1 MQNASMDLEAS
12 MATLTIKN
20 LPDELYES
28 LKARA
33 ALARRSINSE
43 AIVCLENVLLGKMLD
58 EEQLAG
64 ELRTLRERSPL
75 YLTESEVRRAIDE
88 GRP

>member
-1 MQNASMDLEAS
+1 

-20 LPDELYES
+20 LPDELYAS

-33 ALARRSINSE
+33 AASRRSINSE
-43 AIVCLENVLLGKMLD
+43 AIVCLERVLIGQKLD
-58 EEQLAG
+58 EAQLAS
-64 ELRTLRERSPL
+64 ELKALRERSPL
-75 YLTESEVRRAIDE
+75 YLTESELRSAIDE